1 MKALAAE
8 QGRPP
13 SSFRETTGERAS
25 GPAGE
30 GLRKLTVIFHHAGG
44 GHRNAAEAVK
54 TTLTAQQNPWE
65 VELLDIQ
72 EYLDSL
78 DIVRKATGIRIQDV
92 YNQIL
97 RRGWTRFTPQLLRL
111 LLGTIYIYHAPI
123 VKMLRKYWAAHPT
136 DMVLSVIPHFN
147 REIAESLRPDK
158 RSGNT
163 TAGRPPFVTLI
174 TDLADYP
181 PHLWVEKES
190 EYIIAGTER
199 ARQQAVAM
207 GHASDRVFLTSG
219 MVLKPKFYGEQMFE
233 ARKADRRAERKR
245 LGLDADYPTG
255 IVLFGGYGARVMLDI
270 VKRLDLSGSDVQ
282 LILICGHNQKLEGE
296 IQALA
301 TRNPKLV
308 LGFTTDVERYMALA
322 DFFIGK
328 PGPGSIS
335 EALQFHLPVIVEC
348 NKKTLPQERYNAQWV
363 EEKGFGVVVPDFRE
377 IAEAVRRLIE
387 PGTFEEF
394 LGNTKRYRNRALA
407 EVAEI
412 LEECFAR
419 TNASEEQDVV
429 SKDAACRV

>member
-1 MKALAAE
+1 M
-8 QGRPP
+8 
-13 SSFRETTGERAS
+13 
-25 GPAGE
+25 
-30 GLRKLTVIFHHAGG
+30 RKLTIAFHHAGG
-44 GHRNAAEAVK
+44 GHRNAAEALRG
-54 TTLTAQQNPWE
+54 TLTTQDLPWD
-65 VELLDIQ
+65 VTLLDTQELLDP
-72 EYLDSL
+72 LDVL
-78 DIVRKATGIRIQDV
+78 RRLTGIRIQET

-97 RRGWTRFTPQLLRL
+97 RRGWTRFTPQLLRIL
-111 LLGTIYIYHAPI
+111 QATIRLYHGPI
-123 VKMLRKYWAAHPT
+123 VKAFAAYWAEHPA
-136 DMVLSVIPHFN
+136 DLVVSVIPHFN
-147 REIAESLRPDK
+147 RELAESLRVGYGANK
-158 RSGNT
+158 
-163 TAGRPPFVTLI
+163 PPFVTVI

-181 PHLWVEKES
+181 PHFWIEPES
-190 EYIIAGTER
+190 EYIVAGTKR
-199 ARQQAVAM
+199 AAQQARAM
-207 GHASDRVFLTSG
+207 GHEAERVFETSG
-219 MVLKPKFYGEQMFE
+219 MVLKPKFYDQECLAMTHE
-233 ARKADRRAERKR
+233 ERMAERIR
-245 LGLDADYPTG
+245 LGLEADRKTG
-255 IVLFGGYGARVMLDI
+255 IVLFGGHGAGVMADI
-270 VKRLDLSGSDVQ
+270 VRRLEQSGAGVQ
-282 LILICGHNQKLEGE
+282 LILICGHNQKLESE
-296 IQALA
+296 IRALP
-301 TRNPKLV
+301 TRARKLV
-308 LGFTTDVERYMALA
+308 LGFTQNVEHYMALA